1 MKKKTAFQIYMSLK
15 DIKMSNLKFNIV
27 RKAVI
32 IINSLRQISEQMQED
47 VNTCITTLRNEE
59 IEAADIKVR
68 EHLKAQKEKN
78 VSALLPAE
86 ELAFYNSVIHVFN
99 DKIRLYSEE
108 LDNQEVELKLPAFS
122 ESEFET
128 LISGKDLSA
137 DQIATLYYNIV
148 EQEE

>member
-1 MKKKTAFQIYMSLK
+1 
-15 DIKMSNLKFNIV
+15 
-27 RKAVI
+27 
-32 IINSLRQISEQMQED
+32 MQED